1 MLILHRITK
10 KLLYMIRR
18 SILDI
23 IKKQLFKSKVILVFG
38 ARRVG
43 KTYLCKEIIKEMG
56 GTYYNCELSQ
66 VYEALN
72 SSNQNDLFQL
82 LKDQKLVVFDEAQTV
97 PKIGIKLK
105 VMVDHFPNV
114 QIIATGSSAFELRDA
129 TSEPL
134 TGRSRTYIL
143 HPFSMEEVATNSSLF
158 EAQTHLDTILRFG
171 LYPQVF
177 KQSDMEMREEL
188 FDISSNYLYKDIL
201 HFGQVKK
208 PELIQEILKLLALQI
223 GNEVSLNELSKIT
236 QTSIHTIKRYINL
249 LEQTYVITSLK
260 SYSTNARKEL
270 GKSKKYYFNDLGI
283 RNAIIN
289 NFNPLSLRNDVGN
302 LWENFCIIERIKY
315 NNNNRNFIN
324 PYFWRNYDQ
333 QEIDL
338 IEESGGSIKA
348 FEFKYKENQKTKIPN
363 AFVKLYGNVEFKKIN
378 KQNYMSFVTSI
389 V

>member
-1 MLILHRITK
+1 M
-10 KLLYMIRR
+10 
-18 SILDI
+18 D
-23 IKKQLFKSKVILVFG
+23 
-38 ARRVG
+38 
-43 KTYLCKEIIKEMG
+43 
-56 GTYYNCELSQ
+56 
-66 VYEALN
+66 
-72 SSNQNDLFQL
+72 
-82 LKDQKLVVFDEAQTV
+82 
-97 PKIGIKLK
+97 
-105 VMVDHFPNV
+105 
-114 QIIATGSSAFELRDA
+114 
-129 TSEPL
+129 
-134 TGRSRTYIL
+134 YIL
-143 HPFSMEEVATNSSLF
+143 KFVDYSRRI
-158 EAQTHLDTILRFG
+158 HLR
-171 LYPQVF
+171 V
-177 KQSDMEMREEL
+177 
-188 FDISSNYLYKDIL
+188 
-201 HFGQVKK
+201 
-208 PELIQEILKLLALQI
+208 QEILKLLALQI

-302 LWENFCIIERIKY
+302 LWENFCMIERIKF
-315 NNNNRNFIN
+315 NNNSRNFIN